1 MDLALIKQLEDK
13 AVVWFKNSNQYIV
26 VEKLTASVIEQ
37 LLCKESIQKIAKSLV
52 DELDIPLIE
61 ALNFVTDLNKQLV
74 IPNTIKHTEENS
86 VVLEYEVPLSFA
98 FENYYLINSKI
109 IKVVFSTEF
118 ELSLIHPKFAHLE
131 TTATT
136 DVDFLFEVFNNSKD
150 TFLIVDGIFV
160 GAWTHENIHYFQ
172 GKFCMKIIE
181 SIYQKKE
188 NEWMGVFHASAINY
202 KEDALLILGDSGNG
216 KSTSLALLQ
225 AQGFLCIADDFV
237 PVDTNHKVVT
247 FPAGISIKPKA
258 VDVLIS
264 DYPSLKMAAEYY
276 YKRLNKTVRYL
287 PPKNINYKKKFPC
300 KALVF
305 IKYDTS
311 VELKV
316 SKISN
321 LEAFES
327 LVPDSWIS
335 KVSENAASFL
345 TWFSNLPCY
354 QLTYSNNE
362 MMYATIKSIFEEEL

>member
-26 VEKLTASVIEQ
+26 VEKLTAIIIEQ
-37 LLCKESIQKIAKSLV
+37 LLYKESIQKIAKSLV
-52 DELDIPLIE
+52 NELNIPLIE
-61 ALNFVTDLNKQLV
+61 AINFVTDLNKQLV
-74 IPNTIKHTEENS
+74 IPNTINLIEENS
-86 VVLEYEVPLSFA
+86 NVPEYKIPSSFE

-136 DVDFLFEVFNNSKD
+136 EVDFLFEVFNNSKD

-287 PPKNINYKKKFPC
+287 PPKNINYKKKYPC

-311 VELKV
+311 VELNV

>member
-26 VEKLTASVIEQ
+26 VEKLTASIIEQ
-37 LLCKESIQKIAKSLV
+37 LLCKESTQKIAKSLV
-52 DELDIPLIE
+52 DELDIPMIE

-86 VVLEYEVPLSFA
+86 AILEYEVPLSFA

-118 ELSLIHPKFAHLE
+118 ELSLVHPKFAHLE

-136 DVDFLFEVFNNSKD
+136 DIDFLFQVFNNSKD

-225 AQGFLCIADDFV
+225 AQGFHCIADDFV
-237 PVDTNHKVVT
+237 PIDTNHKVVT
-247 FPAGISIKPKA
+247 FPA
-258 VDVLIS
+258 
-264 DYPSLKMAAEYY
+264 
-276 YKRLNKTVRYL
+276 
-287 PPKNINYKKKFPC
+287 
-300 KALVF
+300 
-305 IKYDTS
+305 
-311 VELKV
+311 
-316 SKISN
+316 
-321 LEAFES
+321 
-327 LVPDSWIS
+327 
-335 KVSENAASFL
+335 
-345 TWFSNLPCY
+345 
-354 QLTYSNNE
+354 
-362 MMYATIKSIFEEEL
+362 

>member
-26 VEKLTASVIEQ
+26 VEKLTAIIIEQ
-37 LLCKESIQKIAKSLV
+37 LLYKESIQKIAKSLV
-52 DELDIPLIE
+52 NELNIPLIE
-61 ALNFVTDLNKQLV
+61 AINFVTDLNKQLV
-74 IPNTIKHTEENS
+74 IPNTINLIEENS
-86 VVLEYEVPLSFA
+86 NVPEYKIPSSFE

-136 DVDFLFEVFNNSKD
+136 EVDFLFEVFNNSKD

-160 GAWTHENIHYFQ
+160 GTWTHENIHYFQ

-188 NEWMGVFHASAINY
+188 NEWMGIFHASAINY

-287 PPKNINYKKKFPC
+287 PPKNINYKKKYPC

>member
-86 VVLEYEVPLSFA
+86 AILEYEVPLSFA

-136 DVDFLFEVFNNSKD
+136 EVDFLFEVFNNSKD

>member
-1 MDLALIKQLEDK
+1 
-13 AVVWFKNSNQYIV
+13 
-26 VEKLTASVIEQ
+26 Q

-61 ALNFVTDLNKQLV
+61 VLNFVTDLNKQLV

-225 AQGFLCIADDFV
+225 AQGFHCIADDFV
-237 PVDTNHKVVT
+237 PIDTNHKVVA

-264 DYPSLKMAAEYY
+264 EYPSLKMAAEYY
-276 YKRLNKTVRYL
+276 YERLNKTVRYL

>member
-26 VEKLTASVIEQ
+26 VEKLTAIIIEQ
-37 LLCKESIQKIAKSLV
+37 LLYKESIQKIAKSLV
-52 DELDIPLIE
+52 NELNIPLIE
-61 ALNFVTDLNKQLV
+61 AINFVTDLNKQLV

-86 VVLEYEVPLSFA
+86 AILEYEVPLSFA

-118 ELSLIHPKFAHLE
+118 ELSLVHPKFAHLE

-136 DVDFLFEVFNNSKD
+136 EVDFLFEVFNNSKD

-247 FPAGISIKPKA
+247 FPAGISVKPKA

-287 PPKNINYKKKFPC
+287 PPKNINYKKKYPC